1 MLPLRAHP
9 IAKVGQLLILFRVAG
24 LVVRYL
30 VQSTG
35 SAGERLEL
43 FLPAASAHV
52 GALLIIVSSLLLLA
66 KRAPTIRRPLVVA
79 SCVLCAV
86 LMIAGQGD
94 FTVSAITGAPLTP
107 TVFRTFRGIRVVKS
121 NEFLEPLKAN
131 LAPVAAGVVFLA
143 GVLVW
148 MASVI
153 RGDRVADRAR
163 DRSWTRLIAC
173 LCAGIALLWLP
184 TLVTWPVP
192 PPPIEAAFAGEY
204 LGLDQTRL
212 RGSEQEAIRD
222 LRELLGLPPHM
233 AWLSDE
239 YPLVYGPAEWV
250 RLKPD
255 ATGTTAM
262 TSGGRYDTIPL
273 EPDTAGTIAMAA
285 GRNQDVRLDQDTP
298 GSSRGDRP
306 DIVVVMIESLRAEDL
321 ALVTGARESASPNMD
336 ALAARGVV
344 FPAFTSNGFPSA
356 PSVLSFH
363 CSAWPHRRKEI
374 ITDFADR
381 RFDCIPSR
389 LREAGY
395 ETMYVG
401 ADPNFDNQDRWLP
414 QWYSTVIDLVARGVA
429 ATDHNIVTGTID
441 EIRRHDASS
450 PAKPLFAFVS
460 TYSTHYPFR
469 LPADAGEP
477 ALPSSA
483 SLSDRYRQA
492 LRYADR
498 EVGALLSFLDARR
511 RREQTVT
518 IVVGDHG
525 FYTDLRRT
533 SGLPEND
540 NIWTAAIVTGPPD
553 LVGPPRRIEGP
564 ASHADML
571 PTILALVGDGRPS
584 ASLGAD
590 LFGAPRGGGRSAV
603 AIRAGGVRFDRDGYS
618 VLVDARTPN
627 VFATGVAF
635 PGLLRAGAR
644 PSIDR
649 ARVMRLVG
657 QVTTWSYLVEKNRVW
672 NGSFL
677 QVGRPFQG
685 RR

>member
-1 MLPLRAHP
+1 LRAHP
-9 IAKVGQLLILFRVAG
+9 IAKVGQLAILFRVAG
-24 LVVRYL
+24 LAFRYL

-35 SAGERLEL
+35 SPSERLEL
-43 FLPAASAHV
+43 FLPALFGHV
-52 GALLIIVSSLLLLA
+52 GALLIVVSLLLLLA
-66 KRAPTIRRPLVVA
+66 KGAPAIRRPLVVA
-79 SCVLCAV
+79 SCLLFAV
-86 LMIAGQGD
+86 LMIAGQAD
-94 FTVSAITGAPLTP
+94 FTVAAITGAPLTP
-107 TVFRTFRGIRVVKS
+107 TVFRTFRGIRVVRS

-131 LAPVAAGVVFLA
+131 LAAVAGGVVFLA

-148 MASVI
+148 MATVI
-153 RGDRVADRAR
+153 RRDRGADRAR
-163 DRSWTRLIAC
+163 DRSWTRLMVC
-173 LCAGIALLWLP
+173 LGAGIALLWLP
-184 TLVTWPVP
+184 TRVKWPLP
-192 PPPIEAAFAGEY
+192 PPSIEAAFAGEY

-212 RGSEQEAIRD
+212 RGSEQEAIRN
-222 LRELLGLPPHM
+222 LRELVGLPPHM

-239 YPLVYGPAEWV
+239 YPLVYGPAEMV

-255 ATGTTAM
+255 TTGTTALAP
-262 TSGGRYDTIPL
+262 GRNQAERL
-273 EPDTAGTIAMAA
+273 EPDTTGTTALAS
-285 GRNQDVRLDQDTP
+285 GRNQAERLEPDTT
-298 GSSRGDRP
+298 GARP
-306 DIVVVMIESLRAEDL
+306 DIVVVMVESLRAADL
-321 ALVTGARESASPNMD
+321 ALVTGARESASPNLD

-356 PSVLSFH
+356 PSVLAFH

-389 LREAGY
+389 LRDAGY
-395 ETMYVG
+395 ETIYVG

-414 QWYSTVIDLVARGVA
+414 QWYSTVIDLVAQGVA
-429 ATDHNIVTGTID
+429 ATDHNIVTRSID
-441 EIRRHDASS
+441 EIRRHDTSS
-450 PAKPLFAFVS
+450 PATPLFAFVS

-469 LPADAGEP
+469 LPDDAGEV

-498 EVGALLSFLDARR
+498 ELGMLLSFLASRR
-511 RREQTVT
+511 RRERTVT

-540 NIWTAAIVTGPPD
+540 NIWTAAIFAGPPD
-553 LVGPPRRIEGP
+553 LVGEPRRMTGS
-564 ASHADML
+564 ASHADMV

-584 ASLGAD
+584 AALGAD

-603 AIRAGGVRFDRDGYS
+603 AIRPGGVRFDREGYS
-618 VLVDARTPN
+618 VVVDARTPN
-627 VFATGVAF
+627 VFATRVAF
-635 PGLLRAGAR
+635 LGLHQAGPP

-649 ARVMRLVG
+649 ARVMRLVD
-657 QVTTWSYLVEKNRVW
+657 QVTTWSYLIEKNRVW
-672 NGSFL
+672 NESFL
-677 QVGRPFQG
+677 RP
-685 RR
+685 